1 MRHKTPLTKLLTAD
15 QVVEK
20 IEAAGLTDVG
30 KSWVRSQ
37 ADRGELPYVVV
48 AKKRRFRE
56 DLIDEIIYQ
65 WCEEAK

>member
-1 MRHKTPLTKLLTAD
+1 MGRRAPLTRLLTAD

-20 IEAAGLTDVG
+20 FEEAGLNDVG
-30 KSWVRSQ
+30 KSWLKNQ

-48 AKKRRFRE
+48 ARKRRFRQ
-56 DLIDEIIYQ
+56 DLIEEIIYQ